1 MAPKFLLFIGRNSD
15 ISLIFLQSLIKLSK
29 VLSWITHILIN
40 NPGVGKP
47 LKYEL
52 AGLMSIRVTKSRL
65 IFEIRGDTIVLHKF
79 EHRKSVYK

>member
-1 MAPKFLLFIGRNSD
+1 MRLIYTDEFKKD
-15 ISLIFLQSLIKLSK
+15 IQKIKDQSCQSKIKKSIK
-29 VLSWITHILIN
+29 KIIN
-40 NPGVGKP
+40 NPSVGKP